1 MKFFFLIKERFN
13 GLPWGIILTCYTII
27 GIGLYNLYSA
37 TNASVTPVRFYD
49 QIIFVVL
56 GTFAALFWGVL
67 LDIKN
72 LERLSIFNYIIVCI
86 MLFGVDIFGRSA
98 KGAERWLVL
107 GPIRL
112 QPSEFVK
119 FVIILVIARSFNMMK
134 GFSEFSLFS
143 LWRQI
148 FLIALPFFLIL
159 AQPDLGTASL
169 VLLISGL
176 QIATIKIRGKSL
188 LVFLLITLSLSILAW
203 NFVLYDYQK
212 QRVLTF
218 LNPMLDPRGSGYH
231 SIQSMI
237 AVGSGGLWGQGFGQG
252 TQAKLNFLPERHTD
266 FAFSV
271 WAEEHGF
278 IGCLILIFLFVI
290 LIVQIFQIAERARD
304 SFSALAAVGVGGFF
318 LFHFIIN
325 ISMVLGVFPVV
336 GVPLSFVSYGG
347 THMITALSCIGIVIA
362 IERKRNLSTPSF

>member
-1 MKFFFLIKERFN
+1 MIIFSLLKDRFK
-13 GLPWGIILTCYTII
+13 GMPWGIIVTCYAII

-37 TNASVTPVRFYD
+37 TNASYNPSRFYD
-49 QIIFVVL
+49 QIIFVL
-56 GTFAALFWGVL
+56 IGTIAAIFWGVF
-67 LDIKN
+67 LDLKN
-72 LERLSIFNYIIVCI
+72 LERLSLIGYILVCI
-86 MLFGVDIFGRSA
+86 MLFAVDIFGRSA

-107 GPIRL
+107 GPIRI

-119 FVIILVIARSFNMMK
+119 FVIILIVARSFNIMK
-134 GFSEFSLFS
+134 GFSEFSLLS

-148 FLIALPFFLIL
+148 FYIGLPFLLIL

-176 QIATIKIRGKSL
+176 QIATIKVRAKSL
-188 LVFLLITLSLSILAW
+188 LTVLFITVSLSIMAW
-203 NFVLYDYQK
+203 NFILYDYQK

-218 LNPMLDPRGSGYH
+218 INPMLDPRGSGYH

-252 TQAKLNFLPERHTD
+252 TQARLNFLPERHTD

-278 IGCLILIFLFVI
+278 IGCLILIFLFAI
-290 LIVQIFQIAERARD
+290 LIIQIFQIADRARD
-304 SFSALAAVGVGGFF
+304 SFSSLAAVGVGAFF

-325 ISMVLGVFPVV
+325 ISMVLCVFPVV
-336 GVPLSFVSYGG
+336 GVPLSFISYGG
-347 THMITALSCIGIVIA
+347 THMVTALSCIGIVVA
-362 IERKRNLSTPSF
+362 VERKRHLSTTSF

>member
-1 MKFFFLIKERFN
+1 MLLFSILKDRFK
-13 GLPWGIILTCYTII
+13 GLPWGIIITSYTII

-37 TNASVTPVRFYD
+37 TNATYNPTRFYD
-49 QIIFVVL
+49 QIIFVL
-56 GTFAALFWGVL
+56 IGTLAAIFWGIF
-67 LDIKN
+67 LDLKN
-72 LERLSIFNYIIVCI
+72 LERLSLIGYIMVCV
-86 MLFGVDIFGRSA
+86 MLFAVDIFGRSA
-98 KGAERWLVL
+98 KGAERWLVV
-107 GPIRL
+107 GPIRI

-119 FVIILVIARSFNMMK
+119 FVIILIVARSFNIMK
-134 GFSEFSLFS
+134 GFSEFSLLS

-148 FLIALPFFLIL
+148 FYIGLPFLLIL

-176 QIATIKIRGKSL
+176 QIATIKVRTKSL
-188 LVFLLITLSLSILAW
+188 LTVLFITVTLSILAW
-203 NFVLYDYQK
+203 NFILYDYQK

-218 LNPMLDPRGSGYH
+218 INPMLDPRGSGYH

-237 AVGSGGLWGQGFGQG
+237 AVGSGGLWGQGFAQG
-252 TQAKLNFLPERHTD
+252 TQARLNFLPERHTD

-278 IGCLILIFLFVI
+278 IGCLILIFLFAI
-290 LIVQIFQIAERARD
+290 LIIQIFQIADRARD
-304 SFSALAAVGVGGFF
+304 SFSSLATVGVGAFF

-336 GVPLSFVSYGG
+336 GVPLSFISYGG
-347 THMITALSCIGIVIA
+347 THMVTALSCIGIIVA
-362 IERKRNLSTPSF
+362 VERKRHLSNTSF

>member
-1 MKFFFLIKERFN
+1 MILFFFLRERFK
-13 GLPWGIILTCYTII
+13 GMPWGLILTCYSII

-37 TNASVTPVRFYD
+37 TNATYNPTRFYD
-49 QIIFVVL
+49 QIIFVLL
-56 GTFAALFWGVL
+56 GTAAAIFWGVF
-67 LDIKN
+67 LDLKN
-72 LERLSIFNYIIVCI
+72 LERLSILGYIVVCI
-86 MLFGVDIFGRSA
+86 LLFGVDIFGRSA

-107 GPIRL
+107 GPLRI

-119 FVIILVIARSFNMMK
+119 FVIILIVARSFNIMK
-134 GFSEFSLFS
+134 GFPEFSLLS

-148 FLIALPFFLIL
+148 FYVGLPFLLIL

-169 VLLISGL
+169 VLLISAL
-176 QIATIKIRGKSL
+176 QIATIKVRGKSL
-188 LVFLLITLSLSILAW
+188 LTVFLITLSLSILAW
-203 NFVLYDYQK
+203 NFILYDYQK

-218 LNPMLDPRGSGYH
+218 INPMLDPRGSGYH

-252 TQAKLNFLPERHTD
+252 TQARLNFLPERHTD

-290 LIVQIFQIAERARD
+290 LIIQIFQIADRARD
-304 SFSALAAVGVGGFF
+304 SFSALAAVGVGAFF
-318 LFHFIIN
+318 LCHFVIN

-336 GVPLSFVSYGG
+336 GVPLSFISYGG
-347 THMITALSCIGIVIA
+347 THMVTALSCIGIVVA
-362 IERKRNLSTPSF
+362 VERKRYLSTTSF

>member
-1 MKFFFLIKERFN
+1 MIIFFLLKDRFK
-13 GLPWGIILTCYTII
+13 GIPWRIVLTCYAII
-27 GIGLYNLYSA
+27 GVGLYNLYSA
-37 TNASVTPVRFYD
+37 TNASFNPSRFYD
-49 QIIFVVL
+49 QIIFVFL
-56 GTFAALFWGVL
+56 GTLAALFWGVF
-67 LDIKN
+67 LDLKN
-72 LERLSIFNYIIVCI
+72 LERLSIIGYIFVCL
-86 MLFGVDIFGRSA
+86 MLFAVDIFGRSA

-107 GPIRL
+107 GPIRI

-119 FVIILVIARSFNMMK
+119 FVIILIVARSFNLMK
-134 GFSEFSLFS
+134 GFSEFSLLS

-148 FLIALPFFLIL
+148 FFVGLPFLLIL

-176 QIATIKIRGKSL
+176 QVATVKVRGKSL
-188 LVFLLITLSLSILAW
+188 FTVFIITLSLSILAW
-203 NFVLYDYQK
+203 NFILYDYQK

-218 LNPMLDPRGSGYH
+218 INPMLDPMGSGYH

-278 IGCLILIFLFVI
+278 IGCLILIFLFTI
-290 LIVQIFQIAERARD
+290 LIIQIFQIADKARD
-304 SFSALAAVGVGGFF
+304 SFSSLAVVGVGAFF

-347 THMITALSCIGIVIA
+347 THMVTALSCIGIVVA
-362 IERKRNLSTPSF
+362 VERKRHLSTTSF

>member
-1 MKFFFLIKERFN
+1 MILLSLLRDKFK
-13 GLPWGIILTCYTII
+13 GMPWGIITTSYAII
-27 GIGLYNLYSA
+27 LIGLYNLYSA
-37 TNASVTPVRFYD
+37 TNATVNSMRFYD
-49 QIIFVVL
+49 QITFILL
-56 GTFAALFWGVL
+56 GTLAALFWGVFL
-67 LDIKN
+67 ELKSI
-72 LERLSIFNYIIVCI
+72 ERLSLLGYILVCI
-86 MLFGVDIFGRSA
+86 MLLSVDIFGRSA
-98 KGAERWLVL
+98 KGAERWLVI

-112 QPSEFVK
+112 QPSEFAK
-119 FVIILVIARSFNMMK
+119 FIIILMVAQSFNMMK
-134 GFSEFSLFS
+134 GFAEFSLLS

-148 FLIALPFFLIL
+148 LLVALPFLLIL

-176 QIATIKIRGKSL
+176 QIATVKVRGKSIL
-188 LVFLLITLSLSILAW
+188 TLLIITISCIILAW

-218 LNPMLDPRGSGYH
+218 INPMLDPRGSGYH

-252 TQAKLNFLPERHTD
+252 TQARLNFLPERHTD

-278 IGCLILIFLFVI
+278 VGCILLIFLFSA
-290 LIVQIFQIAERARD
+290 LIIQIFQTADRARD
-304 SFSALAAVGVGGFF
+304 SFSALVSVGVGGFF

-336 GVPLSFVSYGG
+336 GVPLSFFSYGG
-347 THMITALSCIGIVIA
+347 THMITALSCIGLVVA
-362 IERKRNLSTPSF
+362 VERKRHLSTTSF

>member
-1 MKFFFLIKERFN
+1 MIIFLLLKDRFK
-13 GLPWGIILTCYTII
+13 GIPWGVILTCYAII

-37 TNASVTPVRFYD
+37 TNASINPTRFYD
-49 QIIFVVL
+49 QIIFIL
-56 GTFAALFWGVL
+56 FGTFAALFWGVL
-67 LDIKN
+67 LDLKN
-72 LERLSIFNYIIVCI
+72 LERLSIIGYVLVCF
-86 MLFGVDIFGRSA
+86 MLFAVDIFGRSA

-119 FVIILVIARSFNMMK
+119 FVIILIVARSFNLMK
-134 GFSEFSLFS
+134 GFSEFSLLS

-148 FLIALPFFLIL
+148 FFVGLPFLLIL
-159 AQPDLGTASL
+159 AQPDLGTACL

-176 QIATIKIRGKSL
+176 QIATVKVRGKSL
-188 LVFLLITLSLSILAW
+188 LFVFIITLSLSILAW
-203 NFVLYDYQK
+203 NFILYDYQK
-212 QRVLTF
+212 QRVWTF
-218 LNPMLDPRGSGYH
+218 INPMLDPRGSGYH

-252 TQAKLNFLPERHTD
+252 TQARLNFLPERHTD

-278 IGCLILIFLFVI
+278 IGCLFLIFLFVI
-290 LIVQIFQIAERARD
+290 LIIQIFQIADRARD
-304 SFSALAAVGVGGFF
+304 SFSSLATVGVGAFF

-336 GVPLSFVSYGG
+336 GVPLSFISYGG
-347 THMITALSCIGIVIA
+347 THMVTALSCIGIVVA
-362 IERKRNLSTPSF
+362 VERKRHLSTTSF